1 MIRTHKRGLI
11 LSSIAILL
19 PMLVGLILWNRLPD
33 QMITH
38 FGGDRVPDGTSGKA
52 FSVFGL
58 PLILLALHW
67 LCVFITTKDPKNSGQ
82 NPKLLSLVF
91 WIMPIIGWLVCGMVY
106 AFSLGYTLKVSNW
119 MFLLFGLM
127 FLVMGNYLPKCKQ
140 NYTMGIKICWTYS
153 SEENWNATH
162 RMAGKLWVACGVLL
176 IIGMFLPTAAFL
188 WFMGIIIVLAIVIP
202 MVYSWRFYHRQLSR
216 GEIEPISKQM
226 KAQPLWA
233 RILAWVLVV
242 VCLTFA
248 AVVSFTGNIEVSF
261 REDCFY
267 VDASYY
273 RGLTVGYEE
282 IDSVVLE
289 SEDAGQRTNG
299 FGSPRLS
306 LGHFEN
312 EAYGAYLRYCYTQ
325 NPLTIVITS
334 GDNTLALNAKNADE
348 THALYEAILEQLP

>member
-33 QMITH
+33 QMVTH

-52 FSVFGL
+52 FAVFGL

-67 LCVFITTKDPKNSGQ
+67 LCVFITSKDPKNSGQ
-82 NPKLLSLVF
+82 NPKMLSLVF
-91 WIMPIIGWLVCGMVY
+91 WIMPFIGWLVCGMCY
-106 AFSLGYTLKVSNW
+106 ATALGYALKMSNW

-127 FLVMGNYLPKCKQ
+127 FLFMGNYLPKCKQ
-140 NYTMGIKICWTYS
+140 NYTMGIKISWTYS
-153 SEENWNATH
+153 SEANWNATP
-162 RMAGKLWVACGVLL
+162 RLAGKLWVACGVLL
-176 IIGMFLPTAAFL
+176 ILAMFLPTKAFL
-188 WFMGIIIVLAIVIP
+188 WVMGILLVLAIGIP
-202 MVYSWRFYHRQLSR
+202 VVYSWRFYRGQLSR
-216 GEIEPISKQM
+216 GEIDPISKQM

-233 RILAWVLVV
+233 RILAWVLVI

-248 AVVSFTGNIEVSF
+248 AVVGFTGNIEVSF
-261 REDCFY
+261 REGSFY
-267 VDASYY
+267 VDATYY
-273 RGLTVGYEE
+273 RDLNVSYDE

-312 EAYGAYLRYCYTQ
+312 EAYGAYFRYCYTK
-325 NPLTIVITS
+325 NPLTVVITS
-334 GDNTLALNAKNADE
+334 GEHILVLNGKTAEE
-348 THALYEAILEQLP
+348 THALYESILEKLP